1 MKCPFRTIVTKTNKF
16 TDELNPQLKRIKAIK
31 EDTEFKDC
39 LEEEC
44 PFYRWSN
51 SVLGGSY
58 ICARN

>member
-39 LEEEC
+39 LE
-44 PFYRWSN
+44 
-51 SVLGGSY
+51 GGVS
-58 ICARN
+58 ILSMV